1 MKICIMG
8 KSINMVSGH
17 SKPAFELADELIHAG
32 NDVVILTSR
41 VLPGFKNTPY
51 QSVCHENFEILK
63 PSNSLMLD
71 LYLGKN
77 EALNNILNDSDI
89 IHLFDYIPP
98 SLIKSC
104 VKTSVPIIYTL
115 NGPYKVR
122 IGELVTA
129 GAPSFLNMV
138 KPNFLFTPIIPNA
151 VFKKK
156 LNNFDKIISTSN
168 YMAEDIFQLGIAKKK
183 VEVIP
188 LWINMQNFH
197 DITENDTARVPTFV
211 YFGWGSSIRGVPD
224 VVRAFKLVLEK
235 DPDAKLIMC
244 FTGFHGIEEK
254 MYKYLLEKSEIVN
267 SIVLKMGYDTNIF
280 KIIKSADVVVLP
292 FRSTCG
298 YAHPPL
304 VILEAMALGKPVI
317 STFVGSVPEVI
328 SDGVTGFL
336 VQPRDVNALA
346 QKMLLVSDDKELSQK
361 IGNQAWEYIIKKHNL
376 KDTTQKIIEVYKNM
390 KEEFYG

>member
-8 KSINMVSGH
+8 KSINMISGH
-17 SKPAFELADELIHAG
+17 SKPAFELARELIHAG
-32 NDVVILTSR
+32 NDVVILTSE
-41 VLPGFKNTPY
+41 VLSGFKNTPY
-51 QSVCHENFEILK
+51 QSVFHDHFEILT

-98 SLIKSC
+98 GLIRSC
-104 VKTSVPIIYTL
+104 VKTPVPIIYTL

-122 IGELVTA
+122 IGELVAA
-129 GAPSFLNMV
+129 GAPSFLNMA
-138 KPNFLFTPIIPNA
+138 KRNFLFTPIIPNA
-151 VFKKK
+151 VFKKM

-168 YMAEDIFQLGIAKKK
+168 YMAEDLFSLSIAKKK
-183 VEVIP
+183 IEVIP
-188 LWINMQNFH
+188 LWINIQRFCGIPDNNM
-197 DITENDTARVPTFV
+197 ARVPTFA

-224 VVRAFKLVLEK
+224 VVSAFKLVLK
-235 DPDAKLIMC
+235 RDPDAKLIMC

-254 MYKYLLEKSEIVN
+254 MYKYLLQKSRIAK
-267 SIVLKMGYDTNIF
+267 SIVLRMGYEPSIF
-280 KIIKSADVVVLP
+280 NIIKSADVIVLP

-304 VILEAMALGKPVI
+304 VVLEAMALGKPVI
-317 STFVGSVPEVI
+317 STFVGSVPEII

-336 VQPRDVNALA
+336 VPPRDVNALA
-346 QKMLLVSDDKELSQK
+346 RKMFLVSHDRELLHK
-361 IGNQAWEYIIKKHNL
+361 IGNQAQKYIIERHNS
-376 KDTTQKIIEVYKNM
+376 KNIVPKIIEIYK
-390 KEEFYG
+390 KVLG

>member
-1 MKICIMG
+1 MKICILG

-17 SKPAFELADELIHAG
+17 SKPAFELARELMHAG
-32 NDVVILTSR
+32 NDVVILTNK

-51 QSVCHENFEILK
+51 QSVYHEDFKILT

-89 IHLFDYIPP
+89 IHQFDYIPP
-98 SLIKSC
+98 GLIKSC

-115 NGPYKVR
+115 NGPYKVK
-122 IGELVTA
+122 IGELIAA

-168 YMAEDIFQLGIAKKK
+168 YMAEEIFQLGIAKKK

-188 LWINMQNFH
+188 LWINTQNFY
-197 DITENDTARVPTFV
+197 DITENDTARVPTFI

-224 VVRAFKLVLEK
+224 VVSAFKLVLKK
-235 DPDAKLIMC
+235 DPNAKLIMC
-244 FTGFHGIEEK
+244 FTGLHGIEEK
-254 MYKYLLEKSEIVN
+254 MYKYLLVKSRIAK
-267 SIVLKMGYDTNIF
+267 SIVLRMGYDTNIF
-280 KIIKSADVVVLP
+280 KLIKSAGVVVLP
-292 FRSTCG
+292 FRSTAG

-304 VILEAMALGKPVI
+304 VVLEAMALGKPVI
-317 STFVGSVPEVI
+317 STSVGSVPEII
-328 SDGVTGFL
+328 SDGKTGFL
-336 VQPRDVNALA
+336 VHPRDVSTLA
-346 QKMLLVSDDKELSQK
+346 QKMLLISHDRELSQR
-361 IGNQAWEYIIKKHNL
+361 IGNQAREYIIKKHNL
-376 KDTTQKIIEVYKNM
+376 KDVTQKIIQIYK
-390 KEEFYG
+390 KTIG